1 MFHEKIAELIL
12 SSGWL
17 SNLTHVNRIITYEA
31 SNLQAG
37 RATRSC
43 RLMSLPGIKGN
54 KLTDDELHRGTYR
67 RVQRIIRR
75 LNPKRV

>member
-1 MFHEKIAELIL
+1 
-12 SSGWL
+12 
-17 SNLTHVNRIITYEA
+17 
-31 SNLQAG
+31 
-37 RATRSC
+37 
-43 RLMSLPGIKGN
+43 MSLPGIKGN